1 MKKTPLQEVKERFG
15 SKEALV
21 KSVASMIERPAGET
35 EADSISRLTSVPNSK
50 LLHLHQIHTQLQE
63 RFGSREKLVDAICA
77 LRFGTKKVDQD
88 YRAKLLKASVGTLLD
103 RHGVL
108 AKG

>member
-21 KSVASMIERPAGET
+21 KGVASMIERPAGET

-50 LLHLHQIHTQLQE
+50 LLHLHHQAKWMALTWAPPVLLRPARRRRRRAPAKQPRPACLQIP
-63 RFGSREKLVDAICA
+63 
-77 LRFGTKKVDQD
+77 
-88 YRAKLLKASVGTLLD
+88 
-103 RHGVL
+103 
-108 AKG
+108 